1 MHFKQK
7 LAYMALGCLFTII
20 GYILAS
26 LSGNPD
32 TAEMEPLTDAGIAE
46 RIELFKEVVK
56 EGRITPSEIIVLLK
70 ERDYSDSDILT
81 IIERVILD
89 EDAAEM
95 EPMTARGVKEVR
107 EWVNGE
113 IDDGRLT
120 RAQVITVLRKGNYSD
135 TDIVNILGGE

>member
-1 MHFKQK
+1 M
-7 LAYMALGCLFTII
+7 
-20 GYILAS
+20 
-26 LSGNPD
+26 
-32 TAEMEPLTDAGIAE
+32 
-46 RIELFKEVVK
+46 VK
-56 EGRITPSEIIVLLK
+56 EGRITPSEIIALLK